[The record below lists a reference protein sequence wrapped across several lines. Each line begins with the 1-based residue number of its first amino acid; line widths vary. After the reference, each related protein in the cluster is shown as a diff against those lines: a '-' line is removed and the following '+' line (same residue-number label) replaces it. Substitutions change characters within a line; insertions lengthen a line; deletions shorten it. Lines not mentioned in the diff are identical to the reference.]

1 MLQVKEVAMSDKYG
15 EEVWPYDI
23 FEVFAAEKKKHQE
36 MASKVHEPTV
46 PLKQASTSVT
56 DFHPSSPNS
65 QFRYWAYGPSL
76 DHLNTTS
83 KYLPST
89 YAQLMQMSYLFITQ
103 TA

>member
-1 MLQVKEVAMSDKYG
+1 MHDPPPHLPHSWIKEVAETHMLQVKEVAMSDKYG

-65 QFRYWAYGPSL
+65 QFRY
-76 DHLNTTS
+76 
-83 KYLPST
+83 
-89 YAQLMQMSYLFITQ
+89 
-103 TA
+103 